1 MSITQALVA
10 PRYRSEISTPKTD
23 KSMRAIA
30 LDTETVVVP
39 RSAGVPRIRL
49 HDLRHTHATHAL
61 QAGIHTKVVSERLG
75 HSSIAITLDPYS
87 HVIPTL
93 QEPRPRS
100 SPR

>member
-1 MSITQALVA
+1 
-10 PRYRSEISTPKTD
+10 
-23 KSMRAIA
+23 
-30 LDTETVVVP
+30 
-39 RSAGVPRIRL
+39 
-49 HDLRHTHATHAL
+49 
-61 QAGIHTKVVSERLG
+61 VVSERLG